1 MSKDTKHLDSATN
14 CEEKN
19 CSPTLFDLAPVS
31 KKPVELT
38 FTGEKISTDG
48 GLLLLRELENQI
60 GILDAIGNC
69 IADERHQGYVK
80 HSVKSLLT
88 QRVFQIAAGYQDAN
102 DCDTL
107 RDDKILKLCTN
118 TFPDTGHDLSS
129 QPTMSRF
136 ENSMS
141 PRQLYNIALAF
152 INHYI
157 KSYDEPPKVI
167 IRLFMHSAA
176 YVLLHTFRS
185 EMLKFSTNSLSST
198 FPRTIYSWGQSGM
211 VRAYVQLTWSM
222 NPLI

>member
-1 MSKDTKHLDSATN
+1 
-14 CEEKN
+14 
-19 CSPTLFDLAPVS
+19 
-31 KKPVELT
+31 
-38 FTGEKISTDG
+38 
-48 GLLLLRELENQI
+48 
-60 GILDAIGNC
+60 
-69 IADERHQGYVK
+69 
-80 HSVKSLLT
+80 
-88 QRVFQIAAGYQDAN
+88 
-102 DCDTL
+102 
-107 RDDKILKLCTN
+107 
-118 TFPDTGHDLSS
+118 
-129 QPTMSRF
+129 MSRL

-152 INHYI
+152 INHFI

-222 NPLI
+222 NPLIWLLKGFAIVSILVGYRKKPDHIDIIWKGLFITYKCTKFPNKKAISNFKLYIWTGSLF